1 MKYNQEAHKSNVI
14 SNLIDLLDSVNLDST
29 DLSVITYSVLRKAI
43 NSTYPPITPT
53 QDNKQMVKLITRK
66 RRELLNSG
74 RYYLYAYNTIMKRE
88 LNGL

>member
-1 MKYNQEAHKSNVI
+1 MKYNQETHKSNVV

-29 DLSVITYSVLRKAI
+29 DLSAVTYSNLRKAI
-43 NSTYPPITPT
+43 NNTYPPITPT
-53 QDNKQMVKLITRK
+53 QENKQMVKLITRK

-74 RYYLYAYNTIMKRE
+74 RYYLYAYNTIVKRE